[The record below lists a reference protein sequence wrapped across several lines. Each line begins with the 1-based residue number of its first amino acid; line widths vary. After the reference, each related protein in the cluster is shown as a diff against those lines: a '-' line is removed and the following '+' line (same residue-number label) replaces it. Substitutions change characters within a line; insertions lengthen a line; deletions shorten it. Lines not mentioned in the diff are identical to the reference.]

1 MDSVAIGMRMEFRL
15 SASECCQNIYEVM
28 RFDGDHLCS
37 HAAERISHLAVC
49 SAAEHRSGAEN
60 CWILINFTLHII
72 TGRASITVLHLII
85 KEGEYNANSY

>member
-1 MDSVAIGMRMEFRL
+1 MAVRSV
-15 SASECCQNIYEVM
+15 
-28 RFDGDHLCS
+28 
-37 HAAERISHLAVC
+37 
-49 SAAEHRSGAEN
+49 AEHRSGAEN